1 MMKIKN
7 IIHRISSYRKYII
20 SIGLVLCL
28 GIGAY
33 MTISYLSSGSS
44 LQNQFKIA
52 SVDPEVIE
60 TFENNVKSNVYV
72 QNKGDIPVYIRAKI
86 MIYYQDTNGNILGDI
101 PDKKDY
107 EITYPADLKNNWIK
121 ATDGFYYYKKVIE
134 ANDDNQQTHNDQ
146 TTTLIETCIE
156 NQPHPDRNLV
166 VDIVAEAIQ
175 ANPKEAVED
184 AWKAIDVADDGT
196 LKETEVTEP

>member
-60 TFENNVKSNVYV
+60 TFDGKVKRNVYV

-86 MIYYQDTNGNILGDI
+86 MIYYQDTNGYILGDEI
-101 PDKKDY
+101 PIMARDY
-107 EITYPADLKNNWIK
+107 TLIFANGLDVNWVQ
-121 ATDGFYYYKKVIE
+121 ATDGFYYYKNKVD
-134 ANDDNQQTHNDQ
+134 AGNQ
-146 TTTLIETCIE
+146 TTQLIERCEE
-156 NQPHPDRNLV
+156 NDPSNDRKLV

-175 ANPKEAVED
+175 ANPKEAVEE
-184 AWKAIDVADDGT
+184 AWTSVKVDNENSLI
-196 LKETEVTEP
+196 LSSEVTEP

>member
-60 TFENNVKSNVYV
+60 TFNGEVKSDVYV

-86 MIYYQDTNGNILGDI
+86 MIYYQDTNENILGDYI
-101 PDKKDY
+101 PILNHDY
-107 EITYPADLKNNWIK
+107 TLTFANDLNVNWIH
-121 ATDGFYYYKKVIE
+121 ATDGFFYYKNIVNAE
-134 ANDDNQQTHNDQ
+134 GQTAK
-146 TTTLIETCIE
+146 LIESCKEIDPS
-156 NQPHPDRNLV
+156 NDRKLV

-175 ANPKEAVED
+175 ANPKEAVEE
-184 AWKAIDVADDGT
+184 AWTSVKVDNENSLI
-196 LKETEVTEP
+196 LSSEVTEP

>member
-60 TFENNVKSNVYV
+60 TFDGKVKSNVYV
-72 QNKGDIPVYIRAKI
+72 QNNGDIPVYIRAKI

-101 PDKKDY
+101 LGENDY
-107 EITYPADLKNNWIK
+107 EITYSTDLKGNWIK
-121 ATDGFYYYKKVIE
+121 ATDGFYYYKNKVE
-134 ANDDNQQTHNDQ
+134 ANDR
-146 TTTLIETCIE
+146 TTNLIDECTE
-156 NQPHPDRNLV
+156 SNSYSDRNLV
-166 VDIVAEAIQ
+166 VDIVAETIQ
-175 ANPKEAVED
+175 ANPKDAVEE
-184 AWKAIDVADDGT
+184 AWTSVKVDNDNSLI
-196 LKETEVTEP
+196 LSSEVTEP

>member
-7 IIHRISSYRKYII
+7 IIHRISFYRKYII

-60 TFENNVKSNVYV
+60 TFEDNVKSNVYV

-86 MIYYQDTNGNILGDI
+86 MIYYQDTNGYILGDEI
-101 PDKKDY
+101 PIMARDY
-107 EITYPADLKNNWIK
+107 TLIFANDLNVNWIQ
-121 ATDGFYYYKKVIE
+121 ATDGFYYYKNKVNAE
-134 ANDDNQQTHNDQ
+134 GQTAK
-146 TTTLIETCIE
+146 LIESCKE
-156 NQPHPDRNLV
+156 MNPSDDRKLV

-175 ANPKEAVED
+175 ANPKDAVED
-184 AWKAIDVADDGT
+184 AWKAIDVADDGA
-196 LKETEVTEP
+196 LKKAEVTEP